1 MAQKCS
7 QATRQQPPMVE
18 QACTQWQQARCA
30 QCRITLGLQPVDRR
44 RMLPKA
50 AGVGGH
56 WSSVADMEAEMGEAE
71 MGEAEN
77 GRGGK
82 WDATNSTWVS
92 WLTSFHQDE
101 IGRLLPVENG
111 DVL

>member
-56 WSSVADMEAEMGEAE
+56 WSSVADMAAE

>member
-1 MAQKCS
+1 
-7 QATRQQPPMVE
+7 
-18 QACTQWQQARCA
+18 
-30 QCRITLGLQPVDRR
+30 
-44 RMLPKA
+44 
-50 AGVGGH
+50 
-56 WSSVADMEAEMGEAE
+56 MEAEMGEAE